1 MRGKLDSRLQRI
13 ERRLV
18 KMGMAVESAI
28 DKSIESLMNNDDKLA
43 IEVIEKDATV
53 DHLELDLEKSCVSL
67 IALEQPIARDLRI
80 VTGTLKIITD
90 LERIGDYAANIAKT
104 QITVSKDISH
114 HVQPLYEIAKI
125 LQVMVKLSLD
135 AFVEKDAQMARE
147 AALMDMEVDKRYDMV
162 YLDYLNQLIA
172 GEVAVDEVVPLILA
186 GRYLERMGDHI
197 TNICERIIYMVEG
210 VREIY

>member
-1 MRGKLDSRLQRI
+1 MRGRLDSRLQRI

-18 KMGMAVESAI
+18 KMAMAVESAI
-28 DKSIESLMNNDDKLA
+28 GKSMESLMTNDDQLA
-43 IEVIEKDATV
+43 IEVIEKDSTI

-67 IALEQPIARDLRI
+67 IALEQPIASDLRV

-90 LERIGDYAANIAKT
+90 LERIGDYAVNIAKT
-104 QITVSKDISH
+104 QITIPKDISH
-114 HVQPLYEIAKI
+114 HSESLYEISKV
-125 LQVMVKLSLD
+125 LQVMVQRSID

-147 AALMDMEVDKRYDMV
+147 TALMDMEVDEKYDSV
-162 YLDYLNQLIA
+162 YLEYLHQLME
-172 GEVAVDEVVPLILA
+172 GSVAVEEVVPLILV

>member
-147 AALMDMEVDKRYDMV
+147 AALMDMEVDNRYDKV

>member
-135 AFVEKDAQMARE
+135 AFVEKDSQMARE
-147 AALMDMEVDKRYDMV
+147 AALMDMEVDKRYNKV

>member
-18 KMGMAVESAI
+18 KMAMAVEHSI
-28 DKSIESLMNNDDKLA
+28 EKSLESLMSNDDQLA
-43 IEVIEKDATV
+43 IEVIEKDATI

-67 IALEQPIARDLRI
+67 IALEQPIASDLRV

-104 QITVSKDISH
+104 QITIPKDISH
-114 HVQPLYEIAKI
+114 HSEPLYEISKV
-125 LQVMVKLSLD
+125 LQVMVQHSID
-135 AFVEKDAQMARE
+135 AFVEKDAQKARE
-147 AALMDMEVDKRYDMV
+147 TALMDMEVDRRYDEV

-172 GEVAVDEVVPLILA
+172 GSVAVEEVVPLILV